1 MNIMAKKSKAS
12 RIKAERERLD
22 SLYAAMDPNR
32 KALAEGLL
40 ENAAFMRIELQDL
53 AKELQEKGWTE
64 LFSQGKQEPYL
75 RARPQG
81 QMYNSTNGNYQKIIK
96 QLDAMLPRQEQTA
109 PGDPDDGFDDFV
121 LGRDER

>member
-1 MNIMAKKSKAS
+1 MAKKSKAS
-12 RIKAERERLD
+12 RIKAERKLLD

-64 LFSQGKQEPYL
+64 LFSQGNQEPYP

-81 QMYNSTNGNYQKIIK
+81 QMYNSTNGNYQKVIK

-109 PGDPDDGFDDFV
+109 PGDPGDGFDDFV
-121 LGRDER
+121 LGRDL

>member
-1 MNIMAKKSKAS
+1 MAKKSKAS
-12 RIKAERERLD
+12 RIKAERKRLD

-53 AKELQEKGWTE
+53 AEELQEKGWTE

-96 QLDAMLPRQEQTA
+96 QLDAMLPREEQK
-109 PGDPDDGFDDFV
+109 PKEENDGFDAFV
-121 LGRDER
+121 SGRDEV

>member
-1 MNIMAKKSKAS
+1 MAKKSKAS